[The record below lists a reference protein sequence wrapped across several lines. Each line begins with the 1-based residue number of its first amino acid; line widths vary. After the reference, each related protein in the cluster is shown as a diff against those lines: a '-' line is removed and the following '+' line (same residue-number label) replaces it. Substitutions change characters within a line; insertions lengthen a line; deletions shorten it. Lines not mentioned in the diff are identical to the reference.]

1 MDSIPAVPG
10 LLSIERHEEVALV
23 TLRRP
28 ERRNALSIELRLEL
42 ADAFGHLSRD
52 GEVGCVVLTGAGA
65 AFCSGMDTTQF
76 GGDLEHRKQLVATS
90 TVAFEAVGGCRRPI
104 VAAINGPAIAGGFA
118 LALLCDLRIAS
129 ASAIF
134 GYPELPRGIPPSY
147 AAARAVLPATVA
159 QVLSLTGQLVKAEEA
174 QRMGIVREVVE
185 GDVVARGLELG
196 QRIAGLPRKAVLET
210 KRRTL
215 LERRHLWG
223 FLFEDE
229 ERVFRRALLGPEA
242 VTAPKE
248 NGEAA

>member
-1 MDSIPAVPG
+1 VAG
-10 LLSIERHEEVALV
+10 LLSIERHGEVALV

-28 ERRNALSIELRLEL
+28 ERRNALSIDLRLEL
-42 ADAFGHLSRD
+42 ADAFGHLCADD
-52 GEVGCVVLTGAGA
+52 GVGCIVLTGAGT

-76 GGDLEHRKQLVATS
+76 GGDLEHRKQLIETS
-90 TVAFEAVGGCRRPI
+90 TVAFEAVGNCHRPV
-104 VAAINGPAIAGGFA
+104 VAAVNGPAIAGGFA

-129 ASAIF
+129 ADAIF

-159 QVLSLTGQLVKAEEA
+159 QELCLTGRLVEAEEA
-174 QRMGIVREVVE
+174 QRLGIVREVVE
-185 GDVVARGLELG
+185 ADVVPRALELG
-196 QRIAGLPRKAVLET
+196 QRIAGLPRKAILET

-229 ERVFRRALLGPEA
+229 QRVFRRALLGPDAGAESD
-242 VTAPKE
+242 E

>member
-1 MDSIPAVPG
+1 VAG
-10 LLSIERHEEVALV
+10 LLSIERHREVALV

-42 ADAFGHLSRD
+42 ADAFGRLSGD
-52 GEVGCVVLTGAGA
+52 GDVGCIVLTGAGE

-76 GGDLEHRKQLVATS
+76 GGDLEHRKRLVETS

-104 VAAINGPAIAGGFA
+104 VAAVNGPAIAGGFA

-129 ASAIF
+129 TSGTF

-159 QVLSLTGQLVKAEEA
+159 QELCLTGQLVKAEEA
-174 QRMGIVREVVE
+174 QKLGIVREVVE
-185 GDVVARGLELG
+185 GDVVARGLELA
-196 QRIAGLPRKAVLET
+196 QRIADLPRKAVLET

-229 ERVFRRALLGPEA
+229 QRVFRRALLGPDAAPE
-242 VTAPKE
+242 PKE

>member
-1 MDSIPAVPG
+1 VAG
-10 LLSIERHEEVALV
+10 LLSIERHDQVALV

-28 ERRNALSIELRLEL
+28 EKRNALSIELRLEL
-42 ADAFGHLSRD
+42 ANAFGDLSGD
-52 GEVGCVVLTGAGA
+52 QKIGCVVLTGAGA

-76 GGDLEHRKQLVATS
+76 GGDLNHRRQLVETS
-90 TVAFEAVGGCRRPI
+90 TVAFEAVGTCRRPI
-104 VAAINGPAIAGGFA
+104 VAAVNGPAIAGGFA

-129 ASAIF
+129 PSANF

-159 QVLSLTGQLVKAEEA
+159 QELCLTGRLVRAEEA
-174 QRMGIVREVVE
+174 QKLGIVREVVQ

-196 QRIAGLPRKAVLET
+196 QRIAGLPRQAVLET

-215 LERRHLWG
+215 LERHHLWG

-229 ERVFRRALLGPEA
+229 RRVFQHALLGPDTRPE
-242 VTAPKE
+242 K

>member
-1 MDSIPAVPG
+1 MGG
-10 LLSIERHEEVALV
+10 LLSIERHDEVALV

-28 ERRNALSIELRLEL
+28 EKRNALSIDLRLEL
-42 ADAFGHLSRD
+42 AKAFAHLAGDDA
-52 GEVGCVVLTGAGA
+52 VGCIVLTGAGT
-65 AFCSGMDTTQF
+65 AFCSGMDTAQF
-76 GGDLEHRKQLVATS
+76 GGNLEHRRQLVETS
-90 TVAFEAVGGCRRPI
+90 TVAFEAVGNCRRPI
-104 VAAINGPAIAGGFA
+104 VAAVNGPAIAGGFA

-129 ASAIF
+129 SSAIF
-134 GYPELPRGIPPSY
+134 GYPELPKGIPPSY

-159 QVLSLTGQLVKAEEA
+159 QELCLTGRLVKAEEA
-174 QRMGIVREVVE
+174 QRLGIVRETVE

-196 QRIAGLPRKAVLET
+196 GRIAGLPRKAILET

-229 ERVFRRALLGPEA
+229 QRVFRRALLGPESA
-242 VTAPKE
+242 DGAEK

>member
-1 MDSIPAVPG
+1 MPG
-10 LLSIERHEEVALV
+10 LLSIEHQDEVALI

-28 ERRNALSIELRLEL
+28 EKRNALSIDLRLEL
-42 ADAFGHLSRD
+42 ADAFGGLSKD
-52 GEVGCVVLTGAGA
+52 NGVGCVVVTGAGT
-65 AFCSGMDTTQF
+65 AFCSGMDTSQF
-76 GGDLEHRKQLVATS
+76 GGDLEHRRRLVETS
-90 TVAFEAVGGCRRPI
+90 TVAFEAVSNCHRPI
-104 VAAINGPAIAGGFA
+104 IAAVNGAAIAGGFA

-129 ASAIF
+129 SEAFF

-159 QVLSLTGQLVKAEEA
+159 QELCLTGRLVKADEA
-174 QRMGIVREVVE
+174 QKLGIVREVVG

-196 QRIAGLPRKAVLET
+196 HRVARLPRMAVLET
-210 KRRTL
+210 KQRTL

-229 ERVFRRALLGPEA
+229 RRVFRRALLGTDEQDPE
-242 VTAPKE
+242 E

>member
-1 MDSIPAVPG
+1 MAG
-10 LLSIERHEEVALV
+10 LLSIERHDEVALV

-28 ERRNALSIELRLEL
+28 EKRNALSIDLRLEL
-42 ADAFGHLSRD
+42 AKAFAHLADDDA
-52 GEVGCVVLTGAGA
+52 VGCIVLTGAGT
-65 AFCSGMDTTQF
+65 AFCSGMDTAQF
-76 GGDLEHRKQLVATS
+76 GGNLEHRRQLVETS
-90 TVAFEAVGGCRRPI
+90 TVAFEAVGNCRRPI
-104 VAAINGPAIAGGFA
+104 VAAVNGPAIAGGFA

-129 ASAIF
+129 SSAIF
-134 GYPELPRGIPPSY
+134 GYPELPKGIPPSY

-159 QVLSLTGQLVKAEEA
+159 QELCLTGRLVKAEEA
-174 QRMGIVREVVE
+174 QRLGIVRETVE

-196 QRIAGLPRKAVLET
+196 ERIAGLPRKAILET

-229 ERVFRRALLGPEA
+229 QRVFRRALLGPESA
-242 VTAPKE
+242 DEALK

>member
-1 MDSIPAVPG
+1 VPK
-10 LLSIERHEEVALV
+10 LLTVERHDEVALV

-28 ERRNALSIELRLEL
+28 EKRNALSIELRREI
-42 ADAFGHLSRD
+42 ADAFGKISRD
-52 GEVGCVVLTGAGA
+52 KKIGSVVLTGAGS

-76 GGDLEHRKQLVATS
+76 GGDREHKEQLVATS
-90 TVAFEAVGGCRRPI
+90 TLAFKAVGDCQRPVI
-104 VAAINGPAIAGGFA
+104 AAVNGPALAGGFA

-129 ASAIF
+129 PSARF

-159 QVLSLTGQLVKAEEA
+159 QDLCLTGRLVDAAEA
-174 QRMGIVREVVE
+174 HRLGIVKEVAS
-185 GDVVARGLELG
+185 GDVVDRGLELG
-196 QRIAGLPRKAVLET
+196 SRIAGLPRDAILET

-229 ERVFRRALLGPEA
+229 ERVFRHTLLGPDPDEDD
-242 VTAPKE
+242 
-248 NGEAA
+248 EAAG